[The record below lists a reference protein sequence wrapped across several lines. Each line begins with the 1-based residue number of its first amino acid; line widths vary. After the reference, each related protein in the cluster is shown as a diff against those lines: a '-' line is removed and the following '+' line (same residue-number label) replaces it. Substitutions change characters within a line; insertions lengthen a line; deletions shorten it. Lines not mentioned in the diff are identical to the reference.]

1 MEFEPGIEP
10 EDFIVRVRPMMDG
23 TDWTGQI
30 DMSIISSPNNNL
42 DDESYAQLIHL
53 CKMICA
59 TVPIMEMDETFGEYV
74 HNFVLAHIDKEE
86 IIEDTEVDISHEDGN
101 VVHLNFGTKTKG
113 NA

>member
-1 MEFEPGIEP
+1 
-10 EDFIVRVRPMMDG
+10 
-23 TDWTGQI
+23 
-30 DMSIISSPNNNL
+30 
-42 DDESYAQLIHL
+42 
-53 CKMICA
+53 
-59 TVPIMEMDETFGEYV
+59 MEMDETFGEYV